1 MRRAFSL
8 DLRSLG
14 ACRWALGLL
23 TVADLVDRRSSLRAL
38 YGPSGVFPTA
48 VHSASRFRGFPSIFS
63 LSESVPM
70 LEAVFWLCLAF
81 AIAFAIGLH
90 ARWSALA
97 TFYLVTCLDERNTFV
112 TFGPH
117 MLERVF
123 LFWCVFL
130 PCGARFSMAPT
141 SSSKSQPPPIDG
153 EVSDIGAIAFVAQL
167 AIVYAC
173 AGWAK
178 LGAPSWLEGRGIVD
192 AIRIDKTPGPLGLW
206 LLGQPWL
213 CRMATFAT
221 LAAEMAMPLAVFV
234 RRIRGPLVA
243 TFVLFHLALGL
254 TLSLGLFPL
263 TCCAVWLALIPPTFW
278 DRIEKAWPGLADR
291 RDGLLR
297 LRARLLPAV
306 RPDRLLEPV
315 GRVVALVSLVSVFSM
330 NVADPIASAPRQ
342 LLWPARAL
350 GLSQSWGFYSGEYD
364 GVSTW
369 MAARAT
375 TTDGRVVDG
384 WTLGPY
390 DPSIEASAARP
401 DLIENWLDNLEL
413 SPSDREGRRRT
424 TSHWMCREHALS
436 SVELV
441 RMSAPA
447 PAAQQTAESVVVDRT
462 DCR

>member
-23 TVADLVDRRSSLRAL
+23 TVADLVERRTSLRAL

-48 VHSASRFRGFPSIFS
+48 VHTASRFRGFPSVFS

-70 LEAVFWLCLAF
+70 LEAVWWLCLAF
-81 AIAFAIGLH
+81 ALAFAMGLH

-97 TFYLVTCLDERNTFV
+97 TFYLVTCLDERNTFI

-117 MLERVF
+117 MVERVF

-130 PCGARFSMAPT
+130 PCGARFSMVPT
-141 SSSKSQPPPIDG
+141 SPPKSLPNSIDP
-153 EVSDIGAIAFVAQL
+153 EISDIGATAFVAQL
-167 AIVYAC
+167 ALVYAC
-173 AGWAK
+173 AAWAK

-192 AIRIDKTPGPLGLW
+192 AIRIDKTPGPLGVW
-206 LLGQPWL
+206 LLGHLEL
-213 CRMATFAT
+213 CRIATFAT
-221 LAAEMAMPLAVFV
+221 LAAEMAMPFAVFV

-254 TLSLGLFPL
+254 TLSLGRFPL
-263 TCCAVWLALIPPTFW
+263 TCCAVWLALAPSTFW
-278 DRIEKAWPGLADR
+278 DRVEKTSAGLADH
-291 RDGLLR
+291 RDRLLR
-297 LRARLLPAV
+297 LRAKLLPAA
-306 RPDRLLEPV
+306 RPDRPLGSL
-315 GRVVALVSLVSVFSM
+315 GRVVALVALVSVIAM
-330 NVADPIASAPRQ
+330 NVADSMASAPRQ

-369 MAARAT
+369 MTARAIT
-375 TTDGRVVDG
+375 IDGRVVDG

-413 SPSDREGRRRT
+413 SPSDREGRRET
-424 TSHWMCREHALS
+424 TAHWMCREHLLS

-447 PAAQQTAESVVVDRT
+447 PAAQHTAESVVADRT
-462 DCR
+462 VCP